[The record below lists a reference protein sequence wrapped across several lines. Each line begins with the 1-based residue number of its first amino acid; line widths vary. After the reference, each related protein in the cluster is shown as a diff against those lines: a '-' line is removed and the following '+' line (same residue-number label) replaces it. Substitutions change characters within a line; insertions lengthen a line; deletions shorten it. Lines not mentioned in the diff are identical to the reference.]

1 MTNLKTAVLYKF
13 SSIYNKYSE
22 VLGTTR
28 NLQKSSKLIKKQP
41 NQVKIEKQWFYPL
54 LRLQT
59 SLHFQLLALRF
70 PAQPVQYITSPM
82 KAPLAREHVT
92 RANWVFNLAKLGKNV
107 RNAKKSLTKIVSR
120 LWCARSVLPNRTCQ
134 VVCLSVCLSVGWWVC
149 LSVCLSVCV
158 SVCLSVCLSFG
169 LSVCL
174 SVCGS
179 VCLSVG
185 MSV

>member
-120 LWCARSVLPNRTCQ
+120 LRCARSVPPNRTCQ
-134 VVCLSVCLSVGWWVC
+134 VVCCLSVCLFGGSVGLFVC
-149 LSVCLSVCV
+149 LSVCLSV
-158 SVCLSVCLSFG
+158 FR
-169 LSVCL
+169 SVCL